1 MYLCR
6 QIAHNN
12 KMTMET
18 TSTVKSQPGV
28 FVVDFEDIS
37 MARDIRKAISMLR
50 GVTKVRLPRRKRLT
64 GYEQA
69 RLDVEEG
76 RICSYNSLDDFIKE
90 IEN

>member
-1 MYLCR
+1 
-6 QIAHNN
+6 
-12 KMTMET
+12 MET

-28 FVVDFEDIS
+28 FVVSFEDIS

-90 IEN
+90 IENG